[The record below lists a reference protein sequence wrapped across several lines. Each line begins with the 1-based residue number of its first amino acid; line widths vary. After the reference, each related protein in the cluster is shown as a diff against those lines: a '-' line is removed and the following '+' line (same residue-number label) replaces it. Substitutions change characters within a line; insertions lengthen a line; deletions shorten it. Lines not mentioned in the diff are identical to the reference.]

1 MILNRRTIALNGELT
16 RMWKYF
22 LHVAAL
28 ASLSLAQP
36 IFDLLSQFPQFLV
49 AHHAGLMEVLLL
61 VLLLTLVVP
70 GSVVAL
76 ESFQDRIMGA
86 RYRLP
91 GSGIALFV
99 FPLAL
104 LILKLPEG
112 IPGTLLVGAAVL
124 LAWLSRRAYLRI
136 RPVRVYLTILS
147 PAILIVPILFLT
159 GPSVRR
165 IITPAKPQG
174 VALANGQT
182 DTPIFMVV
190 FDELPLRSL
199 LDRRGDIDS
208 VRFPNFADLA
218 GRADWYRRTTSVS
231 YSTQYALPA
240 ILTGNLPQADHSFL
254 PTLAHYPDNL
264 FTWLRNSHQ
273 LNISESI
280 THLCPDCPESK
291 PGHLRRAF
299 RLLVDLPEIYLHLVL
314 PEDLTTGLPDI
325 RHGWTVPNQQRW
337 RLGHPVRQFEAF
349 LETLPEKGEPSLNFI
364 HMQIP
369 HLPWIYLPSGKRYVS
384 GGDMSLFTKRDIWT
398 RDETLVTLAFQR
410 HLLQVG
416 LADRLLGRLLRKL
429 KADRLYD
436 RSLIIVVSDHGVG
449 FQPGGN
455 RRKITEANFR
465 DLLTVPLL
473 IKAPY
478 QILGRVSDRPTRT
491 TDILP
496 SIAEILRV
504 PTPWPTDGISVNE
517 TAMTQERDPAAPSL
531 ITVPPSKFLRYRTT
545 VCLEGMTFEVR
556 QDGAWAHLGELTER
570 GDKIIL
576 WGWAA
581 DMETLEPAESI
592 LVFVNDE
599 LIFQGMTRHP
609 RPDVAKFF
617 KAVELEDSGF
627 YLELGRDLFQGSPA
641 VRCFAVLGDRIREVQ
656 YPLSFPWPVEPKS
669 SREETHSSNID
680 GTSCIDQKPARS
692 FLITRSLSPE
702 TLWESSGSS
711 EFETG
716 LRELAWD
723 AGPDGVFKMGP
734 ADSLLGKPLDQLPV
748 TERRG
753 LRIEL
758 DQPRLYERV
767 RLDADFIPAA
777 IEGWVSATDAEY
789 VAIGLNGTLR
799 AVAATFE
806 GPDGRRRFQA
816 IAPEA
821 SFVNGANRI
830 QMFVVA
836 RENGKVLLLSP
847 PENRRSR

>member
-1 MILNRRTIALNGELT
+1 
-16 RMWKYF
+16 MWKYF
-22 LHVAAL
+22 LHLGAL

-36 IFDLLSQFPQFLV
+36 IFDLLSQYPQFLV

-61 VLLLTLVVP
+61 VLLLTLLVP

-76 ESFQDRIMGA
+76 ESVQDRIVGA
-86 RYRLP
+86 RYRLQ
-91 GSGIALFV
+91 GTGIALFV

-104 LILKLPEG
+104 LILKLLEG

-124 LAWLSRRAYLRI
+124 LAWFSRRVYLRF
-136 RPVRVYLTILS
+136 RPVRLYLTILS
-147 PAILIVPILFLT
+147 PVILIVPILFLT
-159 GPSVRR
+159 GPSVQG

-174 VALANGQT
+174 VALAGGQT

-199 LDRRGDIDS
+199 LDRRGAIDS

-299 RLLVDLPEIYLHLVL
+299 RLLVDLPVIYLHLVL

-325 RHGWTVPNQQRW
+325 RYGWTVPNQQRW

-349 LETLPEKGEPSLNFI
+349 LESLPEKGDPGLNFI
-364 HMQIP
+364 HVQIP
-369 HLPWIYLPSGKRYVS
+369 HLPWIYLPSGKRYLS
-384 GGDMSLFTKRDIWT
+384 GGDMNLFAKRDIWT

-436 RSLIIVVSDHGVG
+436 RSLVVVVSDHGVD

-455 RRKITEANFR
+455 RRKITEANFK

-473 IKAPY
+473 IKTPY
-478 QILGRVSDRPTRT
+478 QKLGRVSDRPTRT
-491 TDILP
+491 TDIFP

-504 PTPWPTDGISVNE
+504 PTPWPTDGASVSE
-517 TAMTQERDPAAPSL
+517 TAMTEERDQAPTSL
-531 ITVPPSKFLRYRTT
+531 ITVPPSKFLRFRTT
-545 VCLEGMTFEVR
+545 VCLEGMMFEVS
-556 QDGAWAHLGELTER
+556 QDGAWAHLGEVMES
-570 GDKIIL
+570 GDKAIF

-581 DMETLEPAESI
+581 DMETLEPADSI

-599 LIFQGMTRHP
+599 MIFQGMTRHP
-609 RPDVAKFF
+609 RPDVAKSF
-617 KAVELEDSGF
+617 KAAELEDSGF
-627 YLELGRDLFQGSPA
+627 YLELGRELFQGSPA
-641 VRCFAVLGDRIREVQ
+641 VRCFAVFGDRIREVQ
-656 YPLSFPWPVEPKS
+656 YPLSFPWPIEPKS
-669 SREETHSSNID
+669 SREDTHSSDLDEN
-680 GTSCIDQKPARS
+680 CCLDQKPVRS

-702 TLWESSGSS
+702 TLRKSAGPS
-711 EFETG
+711 EFDRG
-716 LRELAWD
+716 LRSLAWD
-723 AGPDGVFKMGP
+723 AGPDGLFRLGP
-734 ADSLLGKPLDQLPV
+734 ADALLGKPLDQLPV
-748 TERRG
+748 IRTTG
-753 LRIEL
+753 LRVEL
-758 DQPRLYERV
+758 DRPGLYERV
-767 RLDADFIPAA
+767 RLDSDFIPAA
-777 IEGWVSATDAEY
+777 VEGWVSAADAKL
-789 VAIGLNGTLR
+789 VAVALNGTVR
-799 AVAATFE
+799 AVAFAFE

-816 IAPEA
+816 IVPES
-821 SFVNGANRI
+821 SFLHGANQVRT
-830 QMFVVA
+830 FVVA
-836 RENGKVLLLSP
+836 QTKERVVLHSPTENP
-847 PENRRSR
+847 